1 MRAPNCPYIFRT
13 GLLGVVC
20 LITFEEQ
27 PVRDVVRLLAA
38 VMLVVGGSRISVTAL
53 GRLVGLGAPPFGAA
67 PIVNFNRTS
76 TTTTTTTTVCNAS
89 LKACIKM
96 FHQARWFVRTE
107 LGGCHALELKSGG
120 FRSRRRVSRAK
131 TAWHG
136 ESNNNRQATTN
147 MPLRDS
153 SSHHSADSDL
163 ESKQLPSSFTVRRR
177 GPPVKRRFG
186 ALTPR
191 QTELRTL
198 AGTSK

>member
-1 MRAPNCPYIFRT
+1 MIVA
-13 GLLGVVC
+13 
-20 LITFEEQ
+20 
-27 PVRDVVRLLAA
+27 VRL
-38 VMLVVGGSRISVTAL
+38 V
-53 GRLVGLGAPPFGAA
+53 LVGRGFRSACRAGRAA
-67 PIVNFNRTS
+67 IWRRSDCQLQQDINDDSNN
-76 TTTTTTTTVCNAS
+76 NAL
-89 LKACIKM
+89 LKACMKTC
-96 FHQARWFVRTE
+96 HQARWFVRTE
-107 LGGCHALELKSGG
+107 LGGCHALEFKSGG